1 MRRSAP
7 VLLADALAAAESIEV
22 IVSGTTWD
30 EYCATRMLRSAVER
44 EFLIIGEA
52 LNALDDL
59 GDDARVRVTHLG
71 RIIGMRNRLAHAYD
85 LIDDM
90 MVWSV
95 ARDEIPA
102 LRRELQEWLEA
113 SI

>member
-7 VLLADALAAAESIEV
+7 VLLADALAAAESIGV
-22 IVSGTTWD
+22 IVSSTTPH

-44 EFLIIGEA
+44 ELLIIGEA
-52 LNALDDL
+52 LNALDDIS
-59 GDDARVRVTHLG
+59 DDARDRVTHLG
-71 RIIGMRNRLAHAYD
+71 RIVGMRDRLAHVYD

-95 ARDEIPA
+95 ARDEIPV
-102 LRRELQEWLEA
+102 LQRELQEWLEA